1 MPGKAAFASGVIDML
16 KEDHQK
22 VKELFEQFESAE
34 GSERA
39 EIAATAIMEL
49 EIHAE
54 LEEKLIYPAIRQE
67 IDEDDMM
74 NEAVEEHHLVHV
86 LIKELKKLKP
96 ADEIFQ
102 AKFTVL
108 GELVKHHIEEEEN
121 KVFAAAKKIIFD
133 SEAKQLGEAFRRA
146 RTLAAEQGDL
156 KNSMDLITNM
166 LPRWNK
172 GKDSHKTA

>member
-1 MPGKAAFASGVIDML
+1 MAGKAAFASGVIEML

-22 VKELFEQFESAE
+22 VRDLFEQFESTE
-34 GSERA
+34 GSEAA

-54 LEEKLIYPAIRQE
+54 LEEKLIYPAIREE

-96 ADEIFQ
+96 ADEIFE
-102 AKFTVL
+102 AKFKVL
-108 GELVKHHIEEEEN
+108 GELVKHHIEEEE
-121 KVFAAAKKIIFD
+121 
-133 SEAKQLGEAFRRA
+133 GE
-146 RTLAAEQGDL
+146 
-156 KNSMDLITNM
+156 M
-166 LPRWNK
+166 LPKAETSDIDWEKLEMTVMKRKEALLNK
-172 GKDSHKTA
+172 GTTGGGKKKASKGRG